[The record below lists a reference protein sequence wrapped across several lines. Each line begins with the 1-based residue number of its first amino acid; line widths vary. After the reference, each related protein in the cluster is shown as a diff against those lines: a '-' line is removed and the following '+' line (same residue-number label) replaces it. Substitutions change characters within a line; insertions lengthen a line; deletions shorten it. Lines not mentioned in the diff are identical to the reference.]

1 MKLTKNTKRL
11 KNIAQYGIIKIVIMK
26 RSRKTLIFAAF
37 LLFSAIVVFAVFISR
52 PPVLIVSDLS
62 FVGLYGVKRF
72 KTEMAQSSVVL
83 FRRLKPV
90 VVADDAGDDI
100 VQAAVEKA
108 SKKPLCVLFPL
119 RFARVARDY
128 REKNANIPV
137 VLLEG
142 RFTETA
148 NPASFAIG
156 DNTEDYFIYKTDISA
171 DFYRAGLAAAII
183 DGEKNERIAVI
194 LESNIQAPAREA
206 ISKALNDAEKPFQ
219 TSFYTVF
226 SQFTGNQNMSCVILA
241 GIGGEYPDKFSD
253 VPVIFFTWLN
263 PELIPA
269 DIVLVFNDSP
279 LVQAVPAVRMVQ
291 AGMKKGQIPSK
302 ILYTGGKKLDKT
314 DIRKLRKI

>member
-1 MKLTKNTKRL
+1 
-11 KNIAQYGIIKIVIMK
+11 MK
-26 RSRKTLIFAAF
+26 RHRKTLIFTAF
-37 LLFSAIVVFAVFISR
+37 LLFSAVVVFAVFYAR
-52 PPVLIVSDLS
+52 PPVLLVSDIS
-62 FVGLYGVKRF
+62 FVGLYGEKRF
-72 KTEMAQSSVVL
+72 KAETAQGSVAL

-100 VQAAVEKA
+100 VQAAVERA

-119 RFARVARDY
+119 RFARVARSY

-148 NPASFAIG
+148 NPASFAIS

-171 DFYRAGLAAAII
+171 DFYRAGLAAAIL

-194 LESNIQAPAREA
+194 LESNIQTPAREA
-206 ISKALNDAEKPFQ
+206 ISKALTDAEKQLQ

-226 SQFTGNQNMSCVILA
+226 SQFTSNQKISCVILA
-241 GIGGEYPDKFSD
+241 GIGGDYPDKFSG
-253 VPVIFFTWLN
+253 VPVIFFTWIN

-279 LVQAVPAVRMVQ
+279 CVQAVPAIRMVQ

-302 ILYTGGKKLDKT
+302 ILYTGGKKLDKAA
-314 DIRKLRKI
+314 IRKLRKI